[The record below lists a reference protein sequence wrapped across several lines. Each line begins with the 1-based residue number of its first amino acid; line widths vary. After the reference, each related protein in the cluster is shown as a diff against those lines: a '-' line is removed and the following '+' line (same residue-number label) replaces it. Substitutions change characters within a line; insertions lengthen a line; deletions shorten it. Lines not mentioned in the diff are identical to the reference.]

1 VTTTPLPRAREV
13 VLIDLDGTLSESAP
27 GILGSLTTAL
37 ETLGLA
43 VPPYDV
49 MHHAV
54 GPPFEVGLPEIG
66 VPVDRVVDVV
76 AEYRK
81 VYEVTGLFETRVY
94 DGVVEMIDSLV
105 EIGCTLAIA
114 TSKPE
119 TSARRVIEHLGLAGR
134 FEFVGGATH
143 DAGRRTKADVVGYV
157 LDRLGLAGGPDIVMV
172 GDRHHD
178 IEGAGH
184 HGIDT
189 IAVAWGY
196 GPREGHEAAGA
207 WAIAQ
212 TPADVVR
219 LVAAG
224 AERTSAQV
232 ELNG

>member
-1 VTTTPLPRAREV
+1 M
-13 VLIDLDGTLSESAP
+13 VLLDLDGTISESAP

-37 ETLGLA
+37 ETLGLD

-66 VPVDRVVDVV
+66 VPVSRVDEVIS
-76 AEYRK
+76 EYRK
-81 VYEVTGLFETRVY
+81 VYEVDGLFLTRLY
-94 DGVVEMIDSLV
+94 DGVVEMIDELT
-105 EIGCTLAIA
+105 EGGCTLAIA

-119 TSARRVIEHLGLAGR
+119 VSALRVIEHLGLAGR
-134 FEFVGGATH
+134 FKFVGGATH
-143 DAGRRTKADVVGYV
+143 EAGRRTKAEVVGYV
-157 LDRLGLAGGPDIVMV
+157 LDRLGLVGGPEIVMV

-184 HGIDT
+184 YGIDT

-196 GPREGHEAAGA
+196 GSRVEHESAGA
-207 WAIAQ
+207 WAVAQ

-219 LVAAG
+219 LVLG
-224 AERTSAQV
+224 EGPSR
-232 ELNG
+232 

>member
-1 VTTTPLPRAREV
+1 M
-13 VLIDLDGTLSESAP
+13 VLLDLDGTLSESAP

-37 ETLGLA
+37 QTLELT

-66 VPVDRVVDVV
+66 VPVDRVVEVI
-76 AEYRK
+76 AQYRK
-81 VYEVTGLFETRVY
+81 VYEVTGLFETRLY
-94 DGVVEMIDSLV
+94 DGGVDMIDALT
-105 EIGCTLAIA
+105 EAGCTLAIA

-119 TSARRVIEHLGLAGR
+119 VSAVRVIDHLGLTGR
-134 FEFVGGATH
+134 FKFVGGATH
-143 DAGRRTKADVVGYV
+143 EAGRRTKAEVVEQV
-157 LDRLGLAGGPDIVMV
+157 LDRLGLVGGPEIVMV

-196 GPREGHEAAGA
+196 GSRGEHEAAGA

-219 LVAAG
+219 VVLG
-224 AERTSAQV
+224 ADV
-232 ELNG
+232 

>member
-1 VTTTPLPRAREV
+1 V
-13 VLIDLDGTLSESAP
+13 VLLDLDGTLSESAP

-37 ETLGLA
+37 RTLGLA

-66 VPVDRVVDVV
+66 VPAEHVEQVI

-81 VYEVTGLFETRVY
+81 VYEVTGLFETRLY
-94 DGVVEMIDSLV
+94 DGVVEMIDALTDA
-105 EIGCTLAIA
+105 GGTLAIA

-119 TSARRVIEHLGLAGR
+119 VSALRVIEHLGLAGR
-134 FEFVGGATH
+134 FKFVGGATH
-143 DAGRRTKADVVGYV
+143 EAGRRTKAEVVGYV
-157 LDRLGLAGGPDIVMV
+157 LDRLGLVGGPEIVMV
-172 GDRHHD
+172 GDRNHD

-196 GPREGHEAAGA
+196 GSQDEHEAAGA

-219 LVAAG
+219 LVSG
-224 AERTSAQV
+224 A
-232 ELNG
+232 

>member
-1 VTTTPLPRAREV
+1 MVRVTLQQVSGHPPARQV
-13 VLIDLDGTLSESAP
+13 VLFDLDGTLSESAP

-43 VPPYDV
+43 VPAYDV

-66 VPVDRVVDVV
+66 VPVDRVVEVI

-81 VYEVTGLFETRVY
+81 VYEVSGLFETRLY
-94 DGVVEMIDSLV
+94 TGVVEMLDRLIGA
-105 EIGCTLAIA
+105 GCTLAIA

-119 TSARRVIEHLGLAGR
+119 VSATRVVEHLGLAGR
-134 FEFVGGATH
+134 FKFVGGATH
-143 DAGRRTKADVVGYV
+143 EPGRRTKAEVVGHV
-157 LDRLGLAGGPDIVMV
+157 LDRLGLVGGPELVMV

-184 HGIDT
+184 YGIDT

-196 GPREGHEAAGA
+196 GSRPEHEAAGA
-207 WAIAQ
+207 WAIAE
-212 TPADVVR
+212 TPADVVS
-219 LVAAG
+219 LVLG
-224 AERTSAQV
+224 
-232 ELNG
+232 